1 MWNRTIG
8 RVAFTNC
15 DPLYHN
21 LSEKWRI
28 LPAPPSWL
36 TGHVLRRDCLMAPI
50 PSADFAKHIDILR
63 LVGDLGIVSMGHV
76 GSVLLFGDRP
86 PDHMRDIAF
95 PTDSSTSKRL
105 LRWYLD
111 KRGLDPR
118 AIDLGPDL
126 GSMLQQCDG
135 ALLIGDRAL
144 RAASEHPSLVQ
155 LDLGAEWTRSTGLP
169 MVFGIFATHKSSN
182 NQDILEAKTELISNY
197 RAFINDNNRREEV
210 VRIAADKIG
219 LTPSRMDQYF
229 RSEVSNILD
238 DQSVEGLARFLV
250 DVCGMDAGA
259 ALGCIQ
265 SVTS

>member
-1 MWNRTIG
+1 
-8 RVAFTNC
+8 
-15 DPLYHN
+15 
-21 LSEKWRI
+21 
-28 LPAPPSWL
+28 
-36 TGHVLRRDCLMAPI
+36 
-50 PSADFAKHIDILR
+50 
-63 LVGDLGIVSMGHV
+63 
-76 GSVLLFGDRP
+76 
-86 PDHMRDIAF
+86 
-95 PTDSSTSKRL
+95 
-105 LRWYLD
+105 
-111 KRGLDPR
+111 
-118 AIDLGPDL
+118 
-126 GSMLQQCDG
+126 
-135 ALLIGDRAL
+135 
-144 RAASEHPSLVQ
+144 
-155 LDLGAEWTRSTGLP
+155 

>member
-21 LSEKWRI
+21 LSERWRI

-36 TGHVLRRDCLMAPI
+36 TGHVIRRDCLMAPI
-50 PSADFAKHIDILR
+50 PSADFAKHSDILR

-105 LRWYLD
+105 LRWYLE
-111 KRGLDPR
+111 KQGLDPR
-118 AIDLGPDL
+118 TIDLGPDL

-135 ALLIGDRAL
+135 ALLIGD
-144 RAASEHPSLVQ
+144 
-155 LDLGAEWTRSTGLP
+155 
-169 MVFGIFATHKSSN
+169 
-182 NQDILEAKTELISNY
+182 
-197 RAFINDNNRREEV
+197 
-210 VRIAADKIG
+210 
-219 LTPSRMDQYF
+219 
-229 RSEVSNILD
+229 
-238 DQSVEGLARFLV
+238 
-250 DVCGMDAGA
+250 
-259 ALGCIQ
+259 
-265 SVTS
+265 